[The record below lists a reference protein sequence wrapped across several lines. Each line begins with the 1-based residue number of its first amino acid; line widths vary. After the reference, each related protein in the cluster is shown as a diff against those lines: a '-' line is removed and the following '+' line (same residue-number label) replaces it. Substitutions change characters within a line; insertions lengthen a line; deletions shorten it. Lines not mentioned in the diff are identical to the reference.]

1 MKLEKKYIIILA
13 IFACLLWS
21 TAFAGVKIGFE
32 YMPKPFTFAGMRFT
46 LAGLILLPFAIR
58 KNSLEQF
65 IENKVVILYVVFLN
79 TAIGYALYY
88 TAMSFVGGA
97 TAAIIVGSGPLLTG
111 IMTHFLM
118 ENDKMDKY
126 KIFSIT
132 LGLIGILIIILHSK
146 PMTPVGQ
153 KEAFGILL
161 LLANSI
167 LTSYVN
173 IKVAQIKKGIS
184 STFLTANQ
192 MFWGGLLLLGGG
204 RIFEGQFNFNQPI
217 KFYVALLWLAFVS
230 AVAFSIWFFLIQQQN
245 IKVSE
250 LNMFK
255 YFIPVSGAIISWT
268 LLPNESPNLVSI
280 IGMGFVFAALIVNHI
295 FSKS

>member
-1 MKLEKKYIIILA
+1 MKLEKKYVVILA

-46 LAGLILLPFAIR
+46 LAGLILIPFTVR
-58 KNSLEQF
+58 KNSLTQF
-65 IENKVVILYVVFLN
+65 VENTKVILIVVFLN

-88 TAMSFVGGA
+88 TAMSYVGGA

-118 ENDKMDKY
+118 EDDKMDKY
-126 KIFSIT
+126 KMFSIS
-132 LGLIGILIIILHSK
+132 LGLVGILIIILHSK
-146 PMTPVGQ
+146 PLTPVGM
-153 KEAFGILL
+153 KEVFGIILL
-161 LLANSI
+161 LLNSM
-167 LTSYVN
+167 LTSFAN

-184 STFLTANQ
+184 SLFLTANQ
-192 MFWGGLLLLGGG
+192 MLWGGLILLGMG
-204 RIFEGQFNFNQPI
+204 RIFEGSIEFNQPVR
-217 KFYVALLWLAFVS
+217 FYIALIWLALVS
-230 AVAFSIWFFLIQQQN
+230 AIAFSIWFFLIQQPN
-245 IKVSE
+245 VKVSE

-255 YFIPVSGAIISWT
+255 YFIPVSGAIISWI

-280 IGMGFVFAALIVNHI
+280 IGMGFVFSALIFNHK
-295 FSKS
+295 FSNK